1 MWGGGREEEET
12 GGYRTKNKK
21 PTRQGGELN
30 ILNKLPYFKQVFKKS
45 WNRLKLVQCF
55 STVEHD
61 LYTYSIYRIA
71 VAQFDR
77 SFLASIW
84 GTTRRFAENGSKKI
98 VSHLGGFKIIASLVP
113 DGNIADFDTKSWYA
127 SAIWSICMHSQ
138 ASIVLGRCH
147 YVQPCVIMIMCN
159 STGPVQTILHII
171 SCVHHWNGSLFHVA
185 LLRLGTF
192 LLAAWTIN
200 LRSTPEFQLCSAHH
214 SCHSSLAYIIKIE
227 RTTPT
232 DSKGASNNT
241 WEYTVA
247 CYHLKHLQFKC
258 RVSSAA
264 LKCCLSEAAEA
275 TPATS
280 TSPVFVVFL
289 SKPAGYGKSMQ
300 KYWNLFD

>member
-1 MWGGGREEEET
+1 MLSLIDHSSHPFEAQPANLQRMD
-12 GGYRTKNKK
+12 RKK
-21 PTRQGGELN
+21 LWATLGASRSSPPWSRMGTLQT
-30 ILNKLPYFKQVFKKS
+30 S
-45 WNRLKLVQCF
+45 RLRHEIMICF
-55 STVEHD
+55 R
-61 LYTYSIYRIA
+61 Y
-71 VAQFDR
+71 
-77 SFLASIW
+77 
-84 GTTRRFAENGSKKI
+84 
-98 VSHLGGFKIIASLVP
+98 
-113 DGNIADFDTKSWYA
+113 
-127 SAIWSICMHSQ
+127 MHSQ
-138 ASIVLGRCH
+138 ASIVLRRCH
-147 YVQPCVIMIMCN
+147 YVQPCIIMIMCN
-159 STGPVQTILHII
+159 STGPVQTVLHII

-200 LRSTPEFQLCSAHH
+200 LCSTPEFQLCSAHH

-232 DSKGASNNT
+232 DSKGASNNA

-289 SKPAGYGKSMQ
+289 SKPAGYGKSTEIYLIKMALLRYVDMIMFSRNCDFSDVSGSAWLLLTATLSNCATCGMKIHEAANCQ
-300 KYWNLFD
+300 NAWAICDEHKA